1 MSHDLIAEMQAYRDE
16 RSRYAREG
24 RAERA
29 AAVGAELARVVAA
42 IGVEADKLDAKAAGH
57 ADDGQDVLAAQAR
70 IAAKRLRATVAEV
83 GELENT
89 AGGESSRK
97 RSTRR

>member
-1 MSHDLIAEMQAYRDE
+1 MSHDLIAELQAYRDE
-16 RSRYAREG
+16 RSRYARDG

-29 AAVGAELARVVAA
+29 AAASAELARVAAA
-42 IGVEADKLDAKAAGH
+42 ISVEADKLDAKAAGH
-57 ADDGQDVLAAQAR
+57 ADNGQDVLAAQAR
-70 IAAKRLRATVAEV
+70 TAAKRLRATVAEV

-89 AGGESSRK
+89 AGRK